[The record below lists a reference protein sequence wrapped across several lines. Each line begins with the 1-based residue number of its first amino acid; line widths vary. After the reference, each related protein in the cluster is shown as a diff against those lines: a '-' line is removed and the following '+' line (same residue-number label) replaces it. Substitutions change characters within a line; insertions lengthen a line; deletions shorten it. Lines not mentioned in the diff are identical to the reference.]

1 LTSAAFA
8 ALSSLREFKHFQ
20 SVLALEFLEV
30 IERTWLPAFSALPS
44 SLVVSPVAAP
54 PARFGNKTV

>member
-30 IERTWLPAFSALPS
+30 IERTWLPAFS
-44 SLVVSPVAAP
+44 PVAAP